1 MDDPTL
7 RIYMYRIPVSLGE
20 LIDKITILNIKLKY
34 VKDKKKDNLKN
45 EHDLLLNELSKSSVQ
60 IDINFIEELQII
72 NQKLWD
78 LEDKIRIKEFKKVF
92 DQEFIELARS
102 IYKLNDN
109 RFKKKLEINK
119 KYKSKIFEEK
129 IYHKY
134 N

>member
-1 MDDPTL
+1 
-7 RIYMYRIPVSLGE
+7 MYRIPVSLGE
-20 LIDKITILNIKLKY
+20 LLDKITILNIKLKY
-34 VKDKKKDNLKN
+34 VNDKKKDNLKH
-45 EHDLLLNELSKSSVQ
+45 EHDLLLNELGKSSVQ

-119 KYKSKIFEEK
+119 KYKSEIFEEK
-129 IYHKY
+129 IYYKY

>member
-1 MDDPTL
+1 
-7 RIYMYRIPVSLGE
+7 MYRIPVSLGD
-20 LIDKITILNIKLKY
+20 LIDKITILNIKLNSAKG
-34 VKDKKKDNLKN
+34 KKKANIKYEHNLLM
-45 EHDLLLNELSKSSVQ
+45 HELTQSSVQ
-60 IDINFIEELQII
+60 VDILLIEELQII

-78 LEDKIRIKEFKKVF
+78 LEDKIRIKEFNKVF

-119 KYKSKIFEEK
+119 KYKSEIFEEK
-129 IYHKY
+129 IYQKY

>member
-1 MDDPTL
+1 
-7 RIYMYRIPVSLGE
+7 MYRIPVSLGE

-34 VKDKKKDNLKN
+34 VNDKKKDNLKN
-45 EHDLLLNELSKSSVQ
+45 EHDLLLNELGKSSVQ

-119 KYKSKIFEEK
+119 KYKSEIFEEK

>member
-1 MDDPTL
+1 
-7 RIYMYRIPVSLGE
+7 MYRIPVSLGE
-20 LIDKITILNIKLKY
+20 LIDKITILNIKLNH

-45 EHDLLLNELSKSSVQ
+45 EHDLLLNELNKSSVQ
-60 IDINFIEELQII
+60 IDINFIEELHII

-78 LEDKIRIKEFKKVF
+78 LEDKIRIKEFKKDF

-119 KYKSKIFEEK
+119 KYKSEIFEEK

>member
-1 MDDPTL
+1 
-7 RIYMYRIPVSLGE
+7 MYRIPVSLGE
-20 LIDKITILNIKLKY
+20 LIDKITILNIKLQY
-34 VKDKKKDNLKN
+34 VNDKKKDNLKH
-45 EHDLLLNELSKSSVQ
+45 EQDLLLNELSKSSVQ

-78 LEDKIRIKEFKKVF
+78 LEDKIRIKEFKQVF

-119 KYKSKIFEEK
+119 KYKSEIFEEK

>member
-1 MDDPTL
+1 M
-7 RIYMYRIPVSLGE
+7 
-20 LIDKITILNIKLKY
+20 
-34 VKDKKKDNLKN
+34 
-45 EHDLLLNELSKSSVQ
+45 
-60 IDINFIEELQII
+60 
-72 NQKLWD
+72 WD
-78 LEDKIRIKEFKKVF
+78 LEDKIRIKEFNKVF

-119 KYKSKIFEEK
+119 KYKSEIFEEK

>member
-1 MDDPTL
+1 
-7 RIYMYRIPVSLGE
+7 MYRIPVSLGE

-34 VKDKKKDNLKN
+34 VNDKKKDNLKH
-45 EHDLLLNELSKSSVQ
+45 EQDLLLNELSKSSVQ
-60 IDINFIEELQII
+60 IDINYIEELQII

-78 LEDKIRIKEFKKVF
+78 HEDKIRVKEFKKVF

-119 KYKSKIFEEK
+119 KYKSEIFEEK

>member
-1 MDDPTL
+1 
-7 RIYMYRIPVSLGE
+7 MYRIPVSLGE
-20 LIDKITILNIKLKY
+20 LIDKITILNIKLNH

-45 EHDLLLNELSKSSVQ
+45 EHDLLLNELNKSSVQ
-60 IDINFIEELQII
+60 IDINFIEELHII

-78 LEDKIRIKEFKKVF
+78 LEDKIRIKEFKKDF

-119 KYKSKIFEEK
+119 KYKSEIIEEK
-129 IYHKY
+129 IYPKY

>member
-1 MDDPTL
+1 M
-7 RIYMYRIPVSLGE
+7 
-20 LIDKITILNIKLKY
+20 
-34 VKDKKKDNLKN
+34 
-45 EHDLLLNELSKSSVQ
+45 SKSSVQ
-60 IDINFIEELQII
+60 IDINLIEELQII

-78 LEDKIRIKEFKKVF
+78 LEDKIRIKEFNKVF

-119 KYKSKIFEEK
+119 KYKSEIFEEK

>member
-1 MDDPTL
+1 
-7 RIYMYRIPVSLGE
+7 MYRIPVSLGE
-20 LIDKITILNIKLKY
+20 LIDKITILNIKLNY
-34 VKDKKKDNLKN
+34 ANDKKKDNLKH

-119 KYKSKIFEEK
+119 KYKSEIIEEK

-134 N
+134 Y

>member
-1 MDDPTL
+1 
-7 RIYMYRIPVSLGE
+7 MYRIPVSLGE

-34 VKDKKKDNLKN
+34 VNDKKKDNLKH
-45 EHDLLLNELSKSSVQ
+45 EQDLLLNELGKSSVQ

-119 KYKSKIFEEK
+119 KYKSEIIEEK

-134 N
+134 Y

>member
-1 MDDPTL
+1 
-7 RIYMYRIPVSLGE
+7 MYRIPVSLGE

-34 VKDKKKDNLKN
+34 VNDKKKDNLKH
-45 EHDLLLNELSKSSVQ
+45 EKDLLLNELGKSSVQ

-119 KYKSKIFEEK
+119 KYKSEIFEEK

>member
-1 MDDPTL
+1 
-7 RIYMYRIPVSLGE
+7 MYRIAVSLGE
-20 LIDKITILNIKLKY
+20 LVDKITILKIKMNIANGKKKANIKH
-34 VKDKKKDNLKN
+34 
-45 EHDLLLNELSKSSVQ
+45 EHDLLLNELGKSSVQ
-60 IDINFIEELQII
+60 IDIKFIEELQII

-78 LEDKIRIKEFKKVF
+78 LEDKIRIKEFKKEF

-119 KYKSKIFEEK
+119 KYKSEIFEEK

>member
-1 MDDPTL
+1 
-7 RIYMYRIPVSLGE
+7 MYRIPVSLGE

-34 VKDKKKDNLKN
+34 VNDKKKDNLKH
-45 EHDLLLNELSKSSVQ
+45 EQDLLLNELSKSSVQ

-102 IYKLNDN
+102 IYKINDN

-119 KYKSKIFEEK
+119 KYKSEIFEEK

>member
-1 MDDPTL
+1 
-7 RIYMYRIPVSLGE
+7 MYRIPVSLGE
-20 LIDKITILNIKLKY
+20 LIDKITILNIKLQY
-34 VKDKKKDNLKN
+34 VNDKKKDNLKH
-45 EHDLLLNELSKSSVQ
+45 EQDLLLNELSKSSVQ

-119 KYKSKIFEEK
+119 KYKSEIIEEK

>member
-1 MDDPTL
+1 
-7 RIYMYRIPVSLGE
+7 MYRIPVSLGE
-20 LIDKITILNIKLKY
+20 LIDKITILNIKLQY
-34 VKDKKKDNLKN
+34 VNDKKKDNLKH
-45 EHDLLLNELSKSSVQ
+45 EQDLLLNELSKSSVQ

-119 KYKSKIFEEK
+119 KYKSEIFEEK

>member
-1 MDDPTL
+1 
-7 RIYMYRIPVSLGE
+7 MYRIPVSLGE

-34 VKDKKKDNLKN
+34 VNDKKKDNLKH
-45 EHDLLLNELSKSSVQ
+45 EQDLLLNELGKSSVQ

-92 DQEFIELARS
+92 DQEFIELARY

-119 KYKSKIFEEK
+119 KYKSEIFEEK

>member
-1 MDDPTL
+1 
-7 RIYMYRIPVSLGE
+7 MYRIPVSLGE

-34 VKDKKKDNLKN
+34 VNDKKKDNLKH
-45 EHDLLLNELSKSSVQ
+45 EQDLLLNELGKSSVQ

-119 KYKSKIFEEK
+119 KYKSEIFEEK

>member
-1 MDDPTL
+1 
-7 RIYMYRIPVSLGE
+7 MYRIPVSLGE

-34 VKDKKKDNLKN
+34 VNDKKKDNLKH
-45 EHDLLLNELSKSSVQ
+45 EHDLLLNELGKSSVQ

-109 RFKKKLEINK
+109 RFKKKI
-119 KYKSKIFEEK
+119 
-129 IYHKY
+129 
-134 N
+134 